1 MQSLFFKMGL
11 VLTALVG
18 WVVYDRW
25 DDWSTTTTAS
35 VSAVS
40 TKMKSS
46 LPSEPPTNIKTK
58 VYKWQDAQGRWQ
70 FSNEPPKTQAKVTTQ
85 NYNSNEN
92 VMQRLTPE
100 DIALVTRKSKKE
112 DAPTGGSVFSH
123 LPAAV
128 NSARDAQNS
137 ATQQEAQMQRALQQ
151 QN

>member
-18 WVVYDRW
+18 WVAYDRW
-25 DDWSTTTTAS
+25 DDWSATTAAS

-40 TKMKSS
+40 TRMKSS
-46 LPSEPPTNIKTK
+46 LPTESPANVATK

-70 FSNEPPKTQAKVTTQ
+70 FSNAPPKTQAKVTTQ
-85 NYNSNEN
+85 NYHSNEN

-100 DIALVTRKSKKE
+100 DIALVTRNSKKE
-112 DAPTGGSVFSH
+112 AAPTGGSVFSH

-128 NSARDAQNS
+128 NSAHDAQN
-137 ATQQEAQMQRALQQ
+137 AAAQQEAQMQRALQQ

>member
-11 VLTALVG
+11 VLAALAS

-25 DDWSTTTTAS
+25 DDWSANTAAS

-46 LPSEPPTNIKTK
+46 LPTEPPSNVTTK

-70 FSNEPPKTQAKVTTQ
+70 FSNEAPKTQAKVSTKT
-85 NYNSNEN
+85 YNSNEN

-112 DAPTGGSVFSH
+112 EAPTGGLFGQ

-128 NSARDAQNS
+128 NPARAAQN
-137 ATQQEAQMQRALQQ
+137 AAAQHDEQTQRALQQ
-151 QN
+151 N

>member
-25 DDWSTTTTAS
+25 DDWSAKTTAS

-46 LPSEPPTNIKTK
+46 LPTEPPTNITTQ
-58 VYKWQDAQGRWQ
+58 VYKWQDPQGRWQ

-92 VMQRLTPE
+92 VMQRLTLE
-100 DIALVTRKSKKE
+100 DIALVTRKSKKDE
-112 DAPTGGSVFSH
+112 ASTSGSVFTH
-123 LPAAV
+123 LPTAV
-128 NSARDAQNS
+128 NSARDAQN
-137 ATQQEAQMQRALQQ
+137 AAAQQEAQMQRTLQQ

>member
-1 MQSLFFKMGL
+1 MQSLFFKMGF
-11 VLTALVG
+11 VLAALVG

-25 DDWSTTTTAS
+25 DDWSAHTAAS

-46 LPSEPPTNIKTK
+46 LPTEPPANVTTK

-70 FSNEPPKTQAKVTTQ
+70 FSNEAPKTQAKVSTQ
-85 NYNSNEN
+85 TYNSNEN

-100 DIALVTRKSKKE
+100 DIALVTRKNKKE
-112 DAPTGGSVFSH
+112 ETSVGGVFSH

-128 NSARDAQNS
+128 NTARDAQN
-137 ATQQEAQMQRALQQ
+137 AAAQHEEQTQRALQQ
-151 QN
+151 N